1 MNELFLNLPSVGEL
15 YFYHTY
21 LYYDEPLIFSCAT
34 KAMQYY
40 FVVAIPSLPKSD
52 EAWLVVP
59 ISTGRLSKA
68 EKNSIEIRELLTH
81 PEAII
86 FRVDQAG
93 LDVSVTR
100 VLPDYLSD
108 DMLPEAGEF
117 LDYNTALELVPAEHA
132 PIEQAL
138 NEMRDIIEISLE
150 KDDGHTQE
158 LPCLTVVDTLDNVQQ
173 LVYALAYKNG
183 GIRGAIPQKIK
194 DDCRLC
200 LTGMFAAS
208 VGIRLKSDELC
219 DIHYETPLTATL
231 SDLNYLFEI
240 AGDKSKLKE
249 FLSNQNP
256 RVAYRF
262 KSLIVALLRGN
273 VGIKINNASPNRNS
287 FSKHYSTKDLATS
300 LALIESEIEEI
311 VETQSFYGELVG
323 ANVERNTFEF
333 VTTGSEHI
341 RGAIASCIRDSVFSI
356 PQTAEAV
363 VEMRIGQDTVTRAE
377 KILYTLIDLKPIVP
391 GQGG

>member
-15 YFYHTY
+15 YYYHTY

-40 FVVAIPSLPKSD
+40 FVVAIPSSPKSD
-52 EAWLVVP
+52 EAWLIVP
-59 ISTGRLSKA
+59 ISTGRLAKA
-68 EKNSIEIRELLTH
+68 EKNSIEIRKLLTD
-81 PEAII
+81 PETVI
-86 FRVDQAG
+86 FQVDQAG
-93 LDVSVTR
+93 SVISSIMI
-100 VLPDYLSD
+100 LPSQLSD
-108 DMLPEAGEF
+108 DMLPESGEF
-117 LDYNTALELVPAEHA
+117 LDYSATLELAPSEHT
-132 PIEQAL
+132 PIDQAL
-138 NEMRDIIEISLE
+138 SEMRDVIEISLE

-183 GIRGAIPQKIK
+183 GIRGAIPQKIR
-194 DDCRLC
+194 DDCKLC

-219 DIHYETPLTATL
+219 DMYFETPLTATL
-231 SDLNYLFEI
+231 KDLNYLFEV
-240 AGDKSKLKE
+240 AGDKARLKE
-249 FLSNQNP
+249 FLSKQNP

-262 KSLIVALLRGN
+262 KSLITALLRGD
-273 VGIKINNASPNRNS
+273 VGIKINNASPNKNS
-287 FSKHYSTKDLATS
+287 YSKHYSTRELAAS
-300 LALIESEIEEI
+300 LALIESEIEEF
-311 VETQSFYGELVG
+311 VEIQSFYGELVG

-333 VTTGSEHI
+333 VTTGNEHI
-341 RGAIASCIRDSVFSI
+341 RGTIAPCIRDSVFSI

-363 VEMRIGQDTVTRAE
+363 VEMRIGQDTVTRVE

-391 GQGG
+391 GQGD

>member
-100 VLPDYLSD
+100 VLPDHLSD

-150 KDDGHTQE
+150 KDDGH
-158 LPCLTVVDTLDNVQQ
+158 TLDNVQQ